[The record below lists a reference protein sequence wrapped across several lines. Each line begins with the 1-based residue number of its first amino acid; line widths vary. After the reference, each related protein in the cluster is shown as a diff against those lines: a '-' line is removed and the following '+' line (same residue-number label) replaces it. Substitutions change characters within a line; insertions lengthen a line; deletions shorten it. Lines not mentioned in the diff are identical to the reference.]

1 MRFVLSVEEWHE
13 LVATM
18 LLLPHHHQTMLL
30 VVFPAAICPMSL
42 AKPMHN
48 CMAVSRL
55 QKEEQTYL
63 CGVEKA

>member
-1 MRFVLSVEEWHE
+1 MQFVLSVQEWHE

-18 LLLPHHHQTMLL
+18 LLLPHHHQTVLL
-30 VVFPAAICPMSL
+30 VVFPAAISPGSP
-42 AKPMHN
+42 AKLMCN

-55 QKEEQTYL
+55 QREQQSYL